1 MIGLRAMAAPEAG
14 MGEVYAPREMLAKLV
29 AFPTVSR
36 DGNLALIDFVR
47 AYLAGHGVES
57 RLVPNPEGTKA
68 SLYALVGPSVPG
80 GVVLS
85 GHSDVVPVDGQRWT
99 SDPWSLTERDGRLYG
114 RGACDMKGFVAL
126 SLALVPRMLRAGLTR
141 PVQIALSYDEEL
153 GCLAA
158 PEMIAAMRETLPPA
172 AAVFVGEPTSM
183 QVVTAH
189 KACVGLE
196 TVVTGHEV
204 HSSILHRGVS
214 AVMTAA
220 RLVQWHAERTAENAA
235 APEPDSDFDPP
246 YTTLHV
252 GTIAGGTAGNITAA
266 HCRFQTDF
274 RVMPT
279 EDPGAW
285 IDRYI
290 AHAAQVSAEIA
301 ARHPAAGVRV
311 DIRQRTPGVAPEQ
324 GGAAET
330 LARALT
336 GDNARRAVSY
346 ATEAG
351 QFQEQGYSTVVVGPG
366 DIAQAHQPDEY
377 LAVSQFEAG
386 EAFLRRLIDRLA
398 A

>member
-1 MIGLRAMAAPEAG
+1 MIALRAMAAPEAE
-14 MGEVYAPREMLAKLV
+14 MGEVYAAREMLAKLV

-36 DGNLALIDFVR
+36 DSNLALIDFAR
-47 AYLAGHGVES
+47 GYLAGHGVES
-57 RLVPNPEGTKA
+57 RVVPNPEGTKA
-68 SLYALVGPSVPG
+68 SLYALVGPSEPG

-85 GHSDVVPVDGQRWT
+85 GHTDVVPVDGQRWT
-99 SDPWSLTERDGRLYG
+99 SDPWTLTEREGRLYG
-114 RGACDMKGFVAL
+114 RGACDMKGFDAL
-126 SLALVPRMLRAGLTR
+126 ALALVPDMLKAGLKR

-158 PEMIAAMRETLPPA
+158 PGMIAAMRQTLPPA

-220 RLVQWHAERTAENAA
+220 RLVQWHAERNAENAA
-235 APEPDSDFDPP
+235 SPEPNSDFDPP

-266 HCRFQTDF
+266 HCRFLTDF
-274 RVMPT
+274 RVMPS

-285 IDRYI
+285 IDRYR

-301 ARHPAAGVRV
+301 AIHPAAGVRV
-311 DIRQRTPGVAPEQ
+311 EVRQRTPGVGPERD
-324 GGAAET
+324 GAAEA

-346 ATEAG
+346 CTEAG

-366 DIAQAHQPDEY
+366 DIAQAHQPDEF
-377 LAVSQFEAG
+377 LTVAQFEAG
-386 EAFLRRLIDRLA
+386 EAFLRRVIERLA